1 MLRLVTLL
9 FLWRN
14 RLPKRSVPT
23 LRPCVASKFVPE
35 MYCIAEIAEEEYVPS
50 AAELFGEEDDY
61 DDNAEVSSALDGLIR
76 TVESQTTIAKDVL
89 DSRVSEIV
97 KSTPTVVEPPEE
109 PPTIKLVTSETTS
122 WSCKVCSFE
131 NDKYKA
137 KCTVCRKGRRPC
149 GLVKKSCRS
158 WLKKLYT

>member
-1 MLRLVTLL
+1 M
-9 FLWRN
+9 
-14 RLPKRSVPT
+14 
-23 LRPCVASKFVPE
+23 ASKFVPE